1 MSEDQARTDGGGRR
15 GCAGLRVLLIDDHAL
30 FRAGLRELLERRG
43 ICVIDAVGDADVGLR
58 LVREQA
64 PDVVLLDLRMPGR
77 GGLELLQD
85 LRATQPQIRVAILT
99 TSTEEP
105 DVIKAIQGGAR
116 GYLLKDME
124 PDELIAALDLIL
136 AGGTAVARELTGVL
150 AKAVQGDARVAH
162 VAPAFSDLTP
172 REMEILCHLAAGR
185 SNKAISRVL
194 GIADGTVKLHVK
206 GILRKLAVHSR
217 VEAAVIA
224 VEQGLC
230 ERERLGD
237 GRH

>member
-1 MSEDQARTDGGGRR
+1 MTLGPQR
-15 GCAGLRVLLIDDHAL
+15 GSSGQGDLRVLLIDDHAL

-43 ICVIDAVGDADVGLR
+43 ITVVDAVGDTDAGLR
-58 LVREQA
+58 LAREQA
-64 PDVVLLDLRMPGR
+64 PDVVLLDLRMPGK
-77 GGLELLQD
+77 GGIEVLRD
-85 LRATQPQIRVAILT
+85 LRLADPGVRVAILT
-99 TSTEEP
+99 TSTDES
-105 DVIKAIQGGAR
+105 DVLRAIQGGAR

-124 PDELIAALDLIL
+124 PDELIAALDEIV

-150 AKAVQGDARVAH
+150 AKAVQGETRAAQAR
-162 VAPAFSDLTP
+162 PAFSDLTP
-172 REMEILCHLAAGR
+172 REMEILCHLAAGQ
-185 SNKAISRVL
+185 SNKAISRAL

-230 ERERLGD
+230 ERERLGE
-237 GRH
+237 GRR